1 MKELML
7 SEQVWAEIGGTVY
20 PVNVT
25 SSDVSFKTTLNDKLV
40 AYSLEIEQANDL
52 ISTMR

>member
-1 MKELML
+1 ML
-7 SEQVWAEIGGTVY
+7 SEKVWIHIDSEVR

-25 SSDVSFKTTLNDKLV
+25 DTGVTYRTSVNDKLV
-40 AYSLEIEQANDL
+40 AYTVIVEQANDL